1 MHKLSGAD
9 QEQLIQLWQS
19 AKNRLQYLT
28 QNDWVLLTDKAT
40 QLTFKKGERLVEQ
53 GKQAKVLYLL
63 GAGKVNVVVSG
74 IQIAQISPGETC
86 GEMGFLED
94 NVASA
99 TATAEQEV
107 TAYAIEWPVL
117 HDLFEL
123 FPHLA
128 SRFYRSLA
136 LNLSRRLR
144 EQIVSKQSGKTTS

>member
-1 MHKLSGAD
+1 
-9 QEQLIQLWQS
+9 
-19 AKNRLQYLT
+19 
-28 QNDWVLLTDKAT
+28 
-40 QLTFKKGERLVEQ
+40 
-53 GKQAKVLYLL
+53 
-63 GAGKVNVVVSG
+63 VSG
-74 IQIAQISPGETC
+74 IQIAQIGPGETC

-94 NVASA
+94 SVASA

-107 TAYAIEWPVL
+107 KAYAIEWPAL

-144 EQIVSKQSGKTTS
+144 EQIVSKQSGKKTP

>member
-1 MHKLSGAD
+1 MHKLSSSD
-9 QEQLIQLWQS
+9 QEQLIQLGQS

-28 QNDWVLLTDKAT
+28 QNDWILLTDKAK

-53 GKQAKVLYLL
+53 GKQSKVLYLL
-63 GAGKVNVVVSG
+63 GGGKVNVVVSG
-74 IQIAQISPGETC
+74 IQIAQIGPGETC

-94 NVASA
+94 SVASA

-107 TAYAIEWPVL
+107 KVYAIEWPAL

-144 EQIVSKQSGKTTS
+144 EQIVSKQSGKTMP